1 MNDTPGSE
9 MPRSEIDDLLGA
21 YALDAVDPDERE
33 VVERHLAA
41 DPAARAEVDEM
52 RETAAVLA
60 SLPVTDERAPAELWD
75 RIAGA
80 IALPGETA
88 AAADDAE
95 KLERAPA
102 NVVPFALPKRSASI
116 PMRLAVP
123 IAAAAAIVIAVLAV
137 QVASRTP
144 NRVGDAAAAY
154 NHALSNGAAKVPLV
168 VPGGGS
174 VAAEIALQADGTGYV
189 RNDNLAP
196 LPAGKTYQLWAVSKS
211 ATGQRVISAGV
222 LGGEPGAAAFH
233 VAGRPSAFA
242 ITVED
247 APGVV
252 TSTQTPAAS
261 GEVPT

>member
-1 MNDTPGSE
+1 MNDTTGSE

-21 YALDAVDPDERE
+21 YALDAVEPHERE
-33 VVERHLAA
+33 VVERHLAG
-41 DPAARAEVDEM
+41 DPDARAEVDEM

-60 SLPVTDERAPAELWD
+60 SLPVTDERAPAALWD

-80 IALPGETA
+80 IALPADGGDTTA
-88 AAADDAE
+88 EPEA
-95 KLERAPA
+95 APA
-102 NVVPFALPKRSASI
+102 NVVPFARPKRSASI

-123 IAAAAAIVIAVLAV
+123 IAAVAALIIAVLGV
-137 QVASRTP
+137 QVVSDTP
-144 NRVGDAAAAY
+144 NRPLDVAAAY
-154 NHALSNGAAKVPLV
+154 NDALSNGAAKVALQS
-168 VPGGGS
+168 PGGGS
-174 VAAEIALQADGTGYV
+174 VAAQIALQADGTGYL

-222 LGGEPGAAAFH
+222 LGNELGAAAFH
-233 VAGRPSAFA
+233 VDGRPTAFA

-252 TSTQTPAAS
+252 ASTQEPAAA